1 MYYEQYNLAAGLYT
15 PSMIHPMD
23 NALAV
28 WYAKYLL
35 QDALSVFE
43 WTVPENWDKSYM
55 QYILYLWGYVAVVD
69 AGKFGVIP
77 QQCTLQGVNI
87 FYRPTHVMV
96 TNPLIPEGIR
106 AEIGT
111 EGALLRLQPDY
122 SGIGDIVSRYAG
134 LMAMAHEALAMN
146 LQNSKS
152 SKIFATS
159 SKSFAESIKKMYD
172 QIAQGSPITIVDKD
186 LLNDQGELSV
196 QDFESN
202 LKNSYIGTELT
213 DLIRTLKSSFDTEV
227 GLPNANTEKK
237 ERLIVDE
244 VNQNNVE
251 TYSKPQ
257 MWLESLQEGC
267 EQAHEIFGLT
277 REELWV
283 DWRNPPTELAGP
295 DDDFEGEEAE
305 EDA

>member
-1 MYYEQYNLAAGLYT
+1 
-15 PSMIHPMD
+15 
-23 NALAV
+23 
-28 WYAKYLL
+28 
-35 QDALSVFE
+35 
-43 WTVPENWDKSYM
+43 
-55 QYILYLWGYVAVVD
+55 
-69 AGKFGVIP
+69 
-77 QQCTLQGVNI
+77 
-87 FYRPTHVMV
+87 
-96 TNPLIPEGIR
+96 
-106 AEIGT
+106 
-111 EGALLRLQPDY
+111 
-122 SGIGDIVSRYAG
+122 
-134 LMAMAHEALAMN
+134 MAMAHEALAMN

-159 SKSFAESIKKMYD
+159 SKNFAESIKKMYD

-202 LKNSYIGTELT
+202 LKQMYIGTELT
-213 DLIRTLKSSFDTEV
+213 DLIRTLKSNFDTEV

-277 REELWV
+277 RDELWV

-295 DDDFEGEEAE
+295 DDDFEGEEVNP
-305 EDA
+305 DD